1 MQPVLKR
8 KLKLLFTICV
18 ITTISAVIYQYID
31 IEFVDV
37 RSIYTGISLGVSF
50 GILELFI
57 ITRYQHLFYRLP
69 FIWHLFLKTILYT
82 IIISLVA
89 ASLSLLLELSEGRFL
104 DRTFYARLLFSFNLY
119 PHDLYLIGILYSD
132 KQDVG
137 RRCIVKIFM
146 GKLL

>member
-31 IEFVDV
+31 IKFIDL
-37 RSIYTGISLGVSF
+37 RSIYTGISLGISF

-57 ITRYQHLFYRLP
+57 ITRYQHLFHRLP
-69 FIWHLFLKTILYT
+69 FIWHLIFKTILYT

-89 ASLSLLLELSEGRFL
+89 GSLSLLLELSEGNEIKGFWL
-104 DRTFYARLLFSFNLY
+104 GLFSPGFYSL
-119 PHDLYLIGILYSD
+119 LIYTLMIYT
-132 KQDVG
+132 
-137 RRCIVKIFM
+137 
-146 GKLL
+146 LLVFYIQINRMLGEGVFIKF